1 MMVLCVTFNPAIDRT
16 MVVPDFASG
25 GVFRPQQTIV
35 AAGGKGVN
43 VARAIRVLGGEPVC
57 AGFLGGFSGAFLE
70 RSLRDEG
77 IEARWTWL
85 AEGETRTCT
94 ILADP
99 GRSFTTVVNEPG
111 PTVSAADWARL
122 RADILNA
129 ASGTGYIALS
139 GSLPPG
145 SPLEAFT
152 SLASDLVA
160 AGKHVWVDT
169 SGAPLTAVA
178 RVPGVAIKVNDEEA
192 AVLAGQPVRGIEDA
206 VAAARQIC
214 AVTGCSVLITMGAQG
229 AALTDGREGWHAVPP
244 AVTIKSGVGSGD
256 SFLAG
261 MLASLARGE
270 SLPSALAQ
278 ATAAGTA
285 NALSIGGG
293 SFTRAEFDGILKDT
307 VVTPL

>member
-1 MMVLCVTFNPAIDRT
+1 MVLCVTFNPAIDRT

-25 GVFRPQQTIV
+25 GVFRPQQTVV

-43 VARAIRVLGGEPVC
+43 VARAIHLLGGDPVC
-57 AGFLGGFSGAFLE
+57 AGFLAGFGGAFLE

-77 IEARWTWL
+77 LQAHWTWL
-85 AEGETRTCT
+85 AEGETRTCI

-122 RADILNA
+122 RGDILRA
-129 ASGTGYIALS
+129 AEDRDFVSLS

-152 SLASDLVA
+152 DLVA
-160 AGKHVWVDT
+160 DLVALGKQVWVDT
-169 SGAPLTAVA
+169 SGAPLTAAA
-178 RVPGVAIKVNDEEA
+178 RVPGVAIKINDDEA
-192 AVLAGQPVRGIEDA
+192 AVLAKQPVSGIEDA
-206 VAAARQIC
+206 IAAAREIC
-214 AVTGCSVLITMGAQG
+214 AVTGCCVLITMGAQG
-229 AALTDGREGWHAVPP
+229 AVLTDGRAIWHAVPP

-261 MLASLARGE
+261 LLAALSRGE
-270 SLPSALAQ
+270 PLPLALAQ

-293 SFTRAEFDGILKDT
+293 LFTQAEFDGILSHVRLT
-307 VVTPL
+307 ER

>member
-1 MMVLCVTFNPAIDRT
+1 MVLCVTFNPAIDRT

-25 GVFRPQQTIV
+25 GVFRPRQTVV

-70 RSLRDEG
+70 NSLRDEG
-77 IEARWTWL
+77 IEARWTRL
-85 AEGETRTCT
+85 TEGETRTCI

-99 GRSFTTVVNEPG
+99 DRGFTTVVNEPG

-122 RADILNA
+122 RDDVLNV
-129 ASGTGYIALS
+129 ASDTQFVSLS

-145 SPLEAFT
+145 SPLEAFAG
-152 SLASDLVA
+152 LAGDLVA
-160 AGKHVWVDT
+160 AGKQVWVDT
-169 SGAPLTAVA
+169 SGAPLTAIC
-178 RVPGVAIKVNDEEA
+178 RVPGVAVKVNDEEA
-192 AVLAGQPVRGIEDA
+192 AVLTGHEVRSIEDA
-206 VAAARQIC
+206 VAAADSVC
-214 AVTGCSVLITMGAQG
+214 AITGCRVLITLGVRGAV
-229 AALTDGREGWHAVPP
+229 LTDGREGWHALPP
-244 AVTIKSGVGSGD
+244 PVTIKSGVGSGD

-261 MLASLARGE
+261 LLTALARGE
-270 SLPSALAQ
+270 SSASALAQ

-293 SFTRAEFDGILKDT
+293 SFTRTEFESILKET
-307 VVTPL
+307 RVTAL

>member
-1 MMVLCVTFNPAIDRT
+1 MVLCVTFNPAIDRT

-25 GVFRPQQTIV
+25 GVFRPQQTVV

-43 VARAIRVLGGEPVC
+43 VARAIRLLGGDPVC

-70 RSLRDEG
+70 RLLRDEG
-77 IEARWTWL
+77 MQAHWTWL
-85 AEGETRTCT
+85 AEGETRTCV

-99 GRSFTTVVNEPG
+99 ARSFTTVVNESG

-122 RADILNA
+122 RNDVVREAVNTEFV
-129 ASGTGYIALS
+129 SLS

-145 SPLEAFT
+145 SPLDAFT
-152 SLASDLVA
+152 GLVADLVA
-160 AGKHVWVDT
+160 ADKQVWVDT

-192 AVLAGQPVRGIEDA
+192 AVLAGHPVRGVEDA
-206 VAAARQIC
+206 FAAARKIC
-214 AVTGCSVLITMGAQG
+214 AVTGCCVLITMGANG
-229 AALTDGREGWHAVPP
+229 AALTDGRETWHAVPP
-244 AVTIKSGVGSGD
+244 PVTIKSGVGSGD

-261 MLASLARGE
+261 LLAALARGE
-270 SLPSALAQ
+270 SRSSALAQ

-293 SFTRAEFDGILKDT
+293 SFTRAEFDDILNQ
-307 VVTPL
+307 VQVTGR

>member
-1 MMVLCVTFNPAIDRT
+1 MVLCVTFNPAIDRT
-16 MVVPDFASG
+16 MAVPDFASG
-25 GVFRPQQTIV
+25 GVFRPLQTVV
-35 AAGGKGVN
+35 AAGGKGVS

-85 AEGETRTCT
+85 AEGETRTCI

-99 GRSFTTVVNEPG
+99 DRGFTTVVNEPG
-111 PTVSAADWARL
+111 PMVSAADWARL
-122 RADILNA
+122 RDDVLHA
-129 ASGTGYIALS
+129 ASGTDYVSLS

-152 SLASDLVA
+152 ALAGDLVA
-160 AGKHVWVDT
+160 AGKQVWIDT
-169 SGAPLTAVA
+169 SGAPLSAIC
-178 RVPGVAIKVNDEEA
+178 RIPGVAVKVNDEEA
-192 AVLAGQPVRGIEDA
+192 AVLIGQPVNNIEDA
-206 VAAARQIC
+206 VAAARSVC
-214 AVTGCSVLITMGAQG
+214 AVTGRSMLITMGGRG
-229 AALTDGREGWHAVPP
+229 AVFTDGREGWHAVPP

-261 MLASLARGE
+261 LLAALSRGE
-270 SLPSALAQ
+270 SQAAALAY

-293 SFTRAEFDGILKDT
+293 SFTRAEFESILGET
-307 VVTPL
+307 RVTPL